1 MSTIHN
7 FPGLDQDASA
17 TVIDVRFPMQDR
29 EPNQQ
34 QIDKFVR
41 AFVESVG
48 SRPAGQSEEDA
59 IDSFLEEYRRS
70 LREHAA

>member
-1 MSTIHN
+1 MTSSHRSQ
-7 FPGLDQDASA
+7 DQDFTS
-17 TVIDVRFPMQDR
+17 TVIDVRFPTHPT

-34 QIDKFVR
+34 QIDEFVH

-59 IDSFLEEYRRS
+59 IDNFLEEYRRS
-70 LREHAA
+70 LRERAA